1 MRYLIAA
8 KPGTL
13 CSEIPAWRL
22 HDRIPLAGEYLL
34 TVRRPLQSL
43 VSGDQLI
50 SQGYTSL
57 GTRRGSPA
65 PSYAHPGYRES
76 SPV

>member
-8 KPGTL
+8 NPGTL

-22 HDRIPLAGEYLL
+22 HNHIPLAGEYLL
-34 TVRRPLQSL
+34 TIHRPLQSL

-50 SQGYTSL
+50 G
-57 GTRRGSPA
+57 
-65 PSYAHPGYRES
+65 
-76 SPV
+76 